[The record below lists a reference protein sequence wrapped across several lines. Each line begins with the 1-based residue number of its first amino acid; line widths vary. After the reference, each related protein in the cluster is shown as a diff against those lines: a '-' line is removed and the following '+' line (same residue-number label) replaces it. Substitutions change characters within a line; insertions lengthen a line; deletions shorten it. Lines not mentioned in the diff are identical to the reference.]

1 MEELK
6 KLKKFLPFLVPM
18 LFIMGIVCLVMIVS
32 SSSSGDSSVMAG
44 VIFRVPFKDEVH
56 YTVTSNFGNRSDP
69 FGTGE
74 IKHHSGMDLSA
85 PAGTEI
91 IAVGDGVVYETGYAE
106 SGLGNYV
113 YIKHN
118 IDGLIYYTVYG
129 HMLDNSIKV
138 IKDQEVFEGDV
149 IGTIGSTGLSTGTHL
164 HFTITTPILSFSKEY
179 LVDPYY
185 VINGL

>member
-1 MEELK
+1 MEELI

-18 LFIMGIVCLVMIVS
+18 LFIMGIVCLIMMIT

-44 VIFRVPFKDEVH
+44 VMFRIPFKDEVK
-56 YTVTSNFGNRSDP
+56 YSVTSEFGNRLDP
-69 FGTGE
+69 FGSGD
-74 IKHHSGMDLSA
+74 INHHSGMDLSA

-91 IAVGDGVVYETGYAE
+91 IAVGNGIVYETGYSE

-113 YIKHN
+113 YIKHDIN
-118 IDGLIYYTVYG
+118 GIIYYTVYG

-138 IKDQEVFEGDV
+138 IKDQEVKEGDV
-149 IGTIGSTGLSTGTHL
+149 LGTIGSTGRSTGIHL
-164 HFTITTPILSFSKEY
+164 HFTITSPILSFNKQY